1 MLHMTVR
8 HVATACAAA
17 FSVLIAASAVAAP
30 GDPAAF
36 ARELYSLPNLW
47 GDLSADEI
55 SRERYLTPRLAALVA
70 ANNEIDE
77 VNRIDYDPLT
87 DSQEFEITDLEATT
101 IEANDRNATVR
112 VEFRNFGDAQTIT
125 LKLELVDGDWR
136 LANILYDDERSLTD
150 DLEYMNEAD

>member
-1 MLHMTVR
+1 MLHVTVR

-17 FSVLIAASAVAAP
+17 LFLFAAVAAVAAP

-47 GDLSADEI
+47 GDLSADEV

-87 DSQEFEITDLEATT
+87 DSQDFEISDLEATT
-101 IEANDRNATVR
+101 IEADDRSATVR
-112 VEFRNFGDAQTIT
+112 VEFRNFGDAQTAT
-125 LKLELVDGDWR
+125 LALELVDGSWR